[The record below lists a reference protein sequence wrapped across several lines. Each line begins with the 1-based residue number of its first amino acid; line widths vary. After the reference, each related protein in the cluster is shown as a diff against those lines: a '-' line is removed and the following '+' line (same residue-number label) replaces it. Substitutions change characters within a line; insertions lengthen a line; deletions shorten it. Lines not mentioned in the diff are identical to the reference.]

1 MLNDVR
7 IIEEVIEYL
16 RDQLPKNISSLLADS
31 EFNRGRA
38 SQLHD
43 LIDTL
48 ERLADKVDEDLLAQ
62 IKVDN
67 VL

>member
-16 RDQLPKNISSLLADS
+16 RDQLPKNISTLLADT

-43 LIDTL
+43 LIDGL
-48 ERLADKVDEDLLAQ
+48 ERLSQKVDADMLVDLKDDTL
-62 IKVDN
+62 D
-67 VL
+67 

>member
-16 RDQLPKNISSLLADS
+16 RDQLPKDMSTLLADT

-38 SQLHD
+38 SQLHT
-43 LIDTL
+43 LIDNL
-48 ERLADKVDEDLLAQ
+48 ERLADKVDEDLLNN
-62 IKVDN
+62 IKADN
-67 VL
+67 EL

>member
-16 RDQLPKNISSLLADS
+16 RDQLPKNISNLLADN

-62 IKVDN
+62 IKDDN
-67 VL
+67 EP